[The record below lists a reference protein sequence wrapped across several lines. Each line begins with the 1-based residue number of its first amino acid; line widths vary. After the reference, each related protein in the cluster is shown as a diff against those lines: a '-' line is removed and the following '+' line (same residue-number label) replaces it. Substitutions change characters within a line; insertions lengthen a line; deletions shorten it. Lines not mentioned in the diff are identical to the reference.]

1 MRKFQYRL
9 QKVLD
14 FRQRKEDKLKSELAA
29 AIRTRDAEVAALS
42 ALSEKRG
49 KAQKALEGHLRNGD
63 IAEIQFANQ
72 FIENLARKID
82 TQNAIVAKANQEVEV
97 IRNQLTV
104 AAKERKIMEKH
115 KEKKHEEWKEEE
127 KRLEAKW
134 MDEMATTIYHS
145 KQRQL
150 EDVKMEDARYLERME
165 KIQLMKALKARKK

>member
-1 MRKFQYRL
+1 MQKFQYRL

-14 FRQRKEDKLKSELAA
+14 FRQRKEDRLKSELAA

-42 ALSEKRG
+42 ALNEKRQ

-63 IAEIQFANQ
+63 IAEIQFSNQ
-72 FIENLARKID
+72 FIENLGKKIES
-82 TQNAIVAKANQEVEV
+82 QNGIVAKANQEVEQV
-97 IRNQLTV
+97 RAQLTI

-127 KRLEAKW
+127 KKREAKW

-145 KQRQL
+145 KQRAL
-150 EDVKMEDARYLERME
+150 EDVMMEDARYQERVE
-165 KIQLMKALKARKK
+165 KLQLMRALKARRK